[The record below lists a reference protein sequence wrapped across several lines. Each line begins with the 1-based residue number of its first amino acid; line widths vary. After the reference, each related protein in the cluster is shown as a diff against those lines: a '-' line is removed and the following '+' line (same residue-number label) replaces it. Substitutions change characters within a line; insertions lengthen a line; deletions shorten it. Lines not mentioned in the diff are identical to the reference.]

1 MTNQKKDSSTIE
13 WLSNLIDDYNDNNV
27 QIGKE
32 KKKIY
37 ELQSE
42 NERILREISIFA
54 ANYFTKEK
62 IIDLHTKS
70 VEILSCNDF
79 DEEDYINLFSDIS
92 TVKIDH
98 IIFLFDRQKE
108 IEKYRGVLFEDND
121 YCDDKKSF
129 NVLTWFADLFRNGG
143 GEND

>member
-1 MTNQKKDSSTIE
+1 MD
-13 WLSNLIDDYNDNNV
+13 
-27 QIGKE
+27 
-32 KKKIY
+32 
-37 ELQSE
+37 
-42 NERILREISIFA
+42 
-54 ANYFTKEK
+54 
-62 IIDLHTKS
+62 
-70 VEILSCNDF
+70 
-79 DEEDYINLFSDIS
+79 SDIS